1 MVNPVPIS
9 NKLPRSV
16 DVDIVVSLSQTELA
30 TDMSLGCIVTD
41 NVDFKPNNDRVRY
54 YSDFDSAIK
63 DTGATTNDTLYWAL
77 NAFFSNS
84 EHPNMVAV
92 GRVFNDPV
100 SATLMGGTSV
110 LLNETL
116 KSVVDGSLTLFVDGS
131 KLEMT
136 GMDFSSVSE
145 FDDVLD
151 ILNAK
156 TNNKCV
162 FTGSLDNE
170 LVCTSSTSGDSST
183 ISFPEISAEGTDV
196 AELLGLTTSTGASK
210 YDGYTPAGLVS
221 ECQLIARASENN
233 GHKIFGW
240 CLDSKYRDTS
250 DAQEVAAWVMSDVWH
265 KFGVF
270 CTNLKTAY
278 DTSDTTN
285 IGYVLQQNGNTA
297 CATFWHDNPQYFPD
311 VSYMAEALS
320 PDYALNNSTITLKFK
335 DLDGIPTSAV
345 DTTMVSALSNRNIN
359 CFTAVGNSARTVRQ
373 GTNAKTGIWT
383 DTYVNMCNFIEE
395 LSSDVYNV
403 FVRNKKVPF
412 SKDGQ
417 NLIVSAIT
425 ATCQRYVANGSFSD
439 REIEDKQAQ
448 DGVGYEPAF
457 KIEPQPLSS
466 VPPAQRAARI
476 GTPVL
481 VTVNESGAMHSLKIS
496 VNVVQ

>member
-16 DVDIVVSLSQTELA
+16 DVDITVSLAQTEAA

-54 YSDFDSAIK
+54 YSDFDSAIQ
-63 DTGATTNDTLYWAL
+63 DTGITTNDTLYWAL
-77 NAFFSNS
+77 SAFFSNS
-84 EHPNMVAV
+84 EHPSSVAV
-92 GRVFNDPV
+92 GRVFNNPIPAV
-100 SATLMGGTSV
+100 LTGGSSV
-110 LLNETL
+110 LIDQSLTGIT
-116 KSVVDGSLTLFVDGS
+116 SGSLSLTIDGTV
-131 KLEMT
+131 LNMT
-136 GMDFSSVSE
+136 GLDFSSVTE
-145 FDDVLD
+145 FVDLLR
-151 ILNAK
+151 ILNSQA
-156 TNNKCV
+156 NGKCI
-162 FTGSLDNE
+162 FSGTPDGE
-170 LVCTSSTSGDSST
+170 LICTSATSGDTST
-183 ISFPEISAEGTDV
+183 IDFPGTPESGTNV
-196 AELLGLTTSTGASK
+196 ASLLKLTADDGASK

-233 GHKIFGW
+233 GRKIFGW

-250 DAQEVAAWVMSDVWH
+250 DAKDVAAWIMTDVWH

-278 DTSDTTN
+278 NTSDTTN

-297 CATFWHDNPQYFPD
+297 CATLWHDNPQYFPD

-320 PDYALNNSTITLKFK
+320 PNYALNDSTITLKFK

-345 DTTMVSALSNRNIN
+345 DTTMVSALTSRNIN
-359 CFTAVGNSARTVRQ
+359 CFTAVGNNARTVRQ
-373 GTNAKTGIWT
+373 GTNAKTNIWT
-383 DTYVNMCNFIEE
+383 DTYINICNFVEE
-395 LSSDVYNV
+395 LQTDVYNV
-403 FVRNKKVPF
+403 FLRNKKVPF
-412 SKDGQ
+412 SKNGQ
-417 NLIVSAIT
+417 NLVVSAIT
-425 ATCQRYVANGSFSD
+425 ATCQRYVANGSFAP

-457 KIEPQPLSS
+457 KVEPQPLSS

-481 VTVNESGAMHSLKIS
+481 VTVNEAGAMHSIKIS